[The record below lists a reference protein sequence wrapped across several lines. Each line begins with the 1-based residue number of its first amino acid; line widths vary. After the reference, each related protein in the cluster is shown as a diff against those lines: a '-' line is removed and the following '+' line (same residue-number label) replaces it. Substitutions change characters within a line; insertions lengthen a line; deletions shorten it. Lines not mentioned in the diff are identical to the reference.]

1 MRLPCVLLEYRKEK
15 WLRYHSTNS
24 AAIFFT
30 LYSLFSTLHS
40 QLLQLPCDFC
50 FSMGFQVIVCTAE
63 MFVSEEA
70 VVS

>member
-1 MRLPCVLLEYRKEK
+1 M
-15 WLRYHSTNS
+15 
-24 AAIFFT
+24 AALSFDESCSHFF
-30 LYSLFSTLHS
+30 YSLFFILNSQFSILNS